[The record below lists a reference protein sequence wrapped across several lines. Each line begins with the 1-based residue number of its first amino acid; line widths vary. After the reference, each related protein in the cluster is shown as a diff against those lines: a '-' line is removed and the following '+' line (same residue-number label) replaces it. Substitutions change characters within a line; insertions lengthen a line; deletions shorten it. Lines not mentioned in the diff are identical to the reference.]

1 MDEMQLDNFMGQIQK
16 DVDVLRKLQNTD
28 VVLTDSQ
35 KEELKKLPKNQQE
48 EKEKAFIKANEEE
61 KLKRRM
67 LLVSELEDKIRA
79 AGLPAE
85 ATDRLLAV
93 IQQTKDNN
101 WKFSPDAIN
110 KLENAKQDE
119 LAKEQKKQEE
129 NTHGGDIFVPVA
141 AGIAAT
147 TAASAFM
154 AQGAKQEEE
163 EKTAESKLTKRIAN
177 AQHLHQVVNN
187 VAQKAMA
194 KVATETGKKPEE
206 INLDDINRSSTLNE
220 MQKKV
225 ARKKHLE
232 DHPEIKKDM
241 QIEEKLAQ
249 DKAIAKSERRYA
261 RKQAKKNGQKTPQ
274 QINHRPNYTPQ
285 EWALVKKVNK
295 IKQKAGT
302 LLSVEQ
308 INKQLSAE
316 DAKAYTA
323 FMRKHNPT
331 LFTNRKEA
339 ERLQIKRK
347 LEEKRDAHRRQQQ
360 AQAKTDSM
368 QTRTAKQESG
378 VIRPQEMRLKTRR
391 TEERTTSKAARKQHE
406 RRSRTDQ
413 RSVTQTRQK
422 TGIHSLLKD
431 IRLKNIQN
439 QRDNENQGVLAG
451 AVNRRRK
458 GYQ

>member
-1 MDEMQLDNFMGQIQK
+1 M
-16 DVDVLRKLQNTD
+16 
-28 VVLTDSQ
+28 
-35 KEELKKLPKNQQE
+35 
-48 EKEKAFIKANEEE
+48 
-61 KLKRRM
+61 
-67 LLVSELEDKIRA
+67 
-79 AGLPAE
+79 
-85 ATDRLLAV
+85 
-93 IQQTKDNN
+93 
-101 WKFSPDAIN
+101 
-110 KLENAKQDE
+110 
-119 LAKEQKKQEE
+119 
-129 NTHGGDIFVPVA
+129 
-141 AGIAAT
+141 
-147 TAASAFM
+147 
-154 AQGAKQEEE
+154 
-163 EKTAESKLTKRIAN
+163 
-177 AQHLHQVVNN
+177 
-187 VAQKAMA
+187 
-194 KVATETGKKPEE
+194 
-206 INLDDINRSSTLNE
+206 
-220 MQKKV
+220 
-225 ARKKHLE
+225 
-232 DHPEIKKDM
+232 
-241 QIEEKLAQ
+241 
-249 DKAIAKSERRYA
+249 
-261 RKQAKKNGQKTPQ
+261 
-274 QINHRPNYTPQ
+274 
-285 EWALVKKVNK
+285 
-295 IKQKAGT
+295 
-302 LLSVEQ
+302 SVEQ
-308 INKQLSAE
+308 INQQLSAE

-431 IRLKNIQN
+431 IRLKDIQN

>member
-1 MDEMQLDNFMGQIQK
+1 MQLDNFMGQIQK

-35 KEELKKLPKNQQE
+35 KEELKKLPKNKQE
-48 EKEKAFIKANEEE
+48 EKEKEFIKANEEE

-85 ATDRLLAV
+85 ATDRLLALV
-93 IQQTKDNN
+93 QQAKDNN

-110 KLENAKQDE
+110 KLEKAKQDE

-129 NTHGGDIFVPVA
+129 NTQGGDIFVPVV

-163 EKTAESKLTKRIAN
+163 KTTESKLTRRIAN
-177 AQHLHQVVNN
+177 AEHLQQVVDS

-232 DHPEIKKDM
+232 DHPEVKKDM
-241 QIEEKLAQ
+241 DFEAKQAQ
-249 DKAIAKSERRYA
+249 EKAIAKSERRHA

-302 LLSVEQ
+302 LLSIEQ
-308 INKQLSAE
+308 INKRLSAE
-316 DAKAYTA
+316 EAKAYTE
-323 FMRKHNPT
+323 FMRRHNPA

-360 AQAKTDSM
+360 ALAKTDSM
-368 QTRTAKQESG
+368 QDRTAKQESG
-378 VIRPQEMRLKTRR
+378 IIRPQEMRLKTRR
-391 TEERTTSKAARKQHE
+391 TEERTTSKPARKQQE

-413 RSVTQTRQK
+413 RSVTQPRQK
-422 TGIHSLLKD
+422 TGIRSHLRD
-431 IRLKNIQN
+431 IRLKDIQN
-439 QRDNENQGVLAG
+439 QRDNANQGVLAG